1 LFEKSSLGI
10 AFESDGTV
18 RAAELTSNL
27 RTVTL
32 LKVWT
37 LPPGGEDNFTSWKQ
51 AIEQLRESGVDL
63 DNAVIGIPD
72 SMVYRKHLSF
82 PFSSRKRIM
91 QILNSELDGEIPL
104 PVDEVVADLIPGQS
118 DGSGLQGVAMACD
131 KNTLSR
137 FLDLFGPGVK
147 LKSVQTGSVG
157 VAGAS
162 IRAGMSN
169 GVTVYG
175 GNGEAVL
182 IEFRSS
188 KVKAVKRLALTGDG
202 GRNTRLLAEMIRQQT
217 VNEDKVYIGCG
228 ELSDPVKAELEQD
241 GTLILSTLSDLD
253 IVQAAAGA
261 HEDRAR
267 NAAAIGLALAGL
279 GISQVQSFD
288 LRQGPFKQI
297 TTFAGLKGPI
307 LRTTALL
314 IIIAILGVV
323 SLMNSLGQARGEY
336 ENLQGQL
343 AQEFKQLFPDSRV
356 IDGQE
361 AAQIKAELDDL
372 KKRMEDLSGLEGR
385 GALSILSELSAAIP
399 DDVSLK
405 LDELSYD
412 SNKLRFEGSV
422 SSFDA
427 VDRIKAALDSAP
439 LFSNVQVQNARVG
452 ANINKVTF
460 RLQMEVR

>member
-10 AFESDGTV
+10 DFQSDGTV

-27 RTVTL
+27 RTVL
-32 LKVWT
+32 LSRVWT
-37 LPPGGEDNFTSWKQ
+37 IQPRGEDNFDSWKR
-51 AIEQLRESGVDL
+51 AVEQMRESGVDL

-72 SMVYRKHLSF
+72 SMIYRKHLSF

-137 FLDLFGPGVK
+137 FLDLFGPGGK
-147 LKSVQTGSVG
+147 LKNVQTGSVG

-162 IRAGMSN
+162 IRAGMSD

-175 GNGEAVL
+175 GNGETML
-182 IEFRSS
+182 IEIRSS
-188 KVKAVKRLALTGDG
+188 KVRAVKRLALTGDG
-202 GRNTRLLAEMIRQQT
+202 GRNTRLLVEMIRKQT

-228 ELSDPVKAELEQD
+228 DLSEPVRNELEAD
-241 GTLILSTLSDLD
+241 GTLIVSTLSDLD
-253 IVQAAAGA
+253 IVQTAAGVDA
-261 HEDRAR
+261 DQGR
-267 NAAAIGLALAGL
+267 NAAAIGLALTGL

-297 TTFAGLKGPI
+297 TTFTGLRGPI
-307 LRTTALL
+307 LRTSALL
-314 IIIAILGVV
+314 IIIAILGVFSLV
-323 SLMNSLGQARGEY
+323 SNLNQARGEY
-336 ENLQGQL
+336 ESLQGQL
-343 AQEFKQLFPDSRV
+343 AQEFKELFPNSRV

-361 AAQIKAELDDL
+361 VAQIKAELDGL
-372 KKRMEDLSGLEGR
+372 KGRMEDLSGLEGH
-385 GALSILSELSAAIP
+385 GALSVLAELSAAIP
-399 DDVSLK
+399 EDVSLK

-422 SSFDA
+422 PSFDA
-427 VDRIKAALDSAP
+427 VDRIKAALDSEP
-439 LFSNVQVQNARVG
+439 LFADVQVQNARVG

>member
-1 LFEKSSLGI
+1 MFEKSSLGI

-439 LFSNVQVQNARVG
+439 LFSDVQVQNARVG